1 MTDVIVDPV
10 VPAGEPKPSEATTEP
25 WKEYGFDSAK
35 AMAEEFAKQKADI
48 AKYKPG
54 SRKATELEA
63 KLALLQ
69 KAEDDRAAA
78 ELSDLDR
85 EKKAVADSKDEL
97 AKLQLQY
104 DKALK
109 DNICERAISKRLG
122 EYAETDRDLVRSLYD
137 TVGEWADEEE
147 LNGLLDTIDTKWK
160 AHLDAL
166 GGDNRP
172 DVGGSSRG
180 RSTSLS
186 PVTKDEV
193 VLAGDLVEGGAAAL
207 MKRRFG
213 NK

>member
-54 SRKATELEA
+54 SRKATELETE
-63 KLALLQ
+63 LAALRQ
-69 KAEDDRAAA
+69 AEDARKTA

-85 EKKAVADSKDEL
+85 EKQAVANSKAEL
-97 AKLQLQY
+97 AALQLQY

-172 DVGGSSRG
+172 EVGGSSRG
-180 RSTSLS
+180 RAQSLN

-193 VLAGDLVEGGAAAL
+193 VLAGDIVEGGAGGL
-207 MKRRFG
+207 LRRKFG
-213 NK
+213 KK